1 MHPACLCTR
10 APSCTST
17 LDRLTPSLLH
27 YTINR
32 SISKII
38 SKGHSK
44 LKEYGVVEFFT
55 KCRSFQRSDAK
66 GASGRFDIDSSKA
79 ALAKRSL
86 PLPTREPAEACYVLA
101 SGQVH
106 LIHLDTQGRE
116 VTLHIVES
124 GHVLGIAALLEEGAY
139 STSARVAQASAGL
152 VWSRSEIQRLL
163 HRHPTILSNA
173 LHIVMSRYTELQHAY
188 QQLAFETVDRR
199 LASTLVRLAH
209 AVQPEPNGEIIV
221 RGTREQFAAL
231 AVTTV
236 STASR
241 LLSEW
246 ERRGWLT
253 SGRMVV
259 VVKDLAALEAMS
271 RGSIS

>member
-1 MHPACLCTR
+1 MEL
-10 APSCTST
+10 
-17 LDRLTPSLLH
+17 LNFLQNIDLFKGLTPKALQDVLTLTVRRQRWPS
-27 YTINR
+27 
-32 SISKII
+32 
-38 SKGHSK
+38 GHF
-44 LKEYGVVEFFT
+44 LFRQG
-55 KCRSFQRSDAK
+55 
-66 GASGRFDIDSSKA
+66 
-79 ALAKRSL
+79 
-86 PLPTREPAEACYVLA
+86 EPAEACYVLA

-188 QQLAFETVDRR
+188 HQLAFKTVDRR

-246 ERRGWLT
+246 ERRGWLK